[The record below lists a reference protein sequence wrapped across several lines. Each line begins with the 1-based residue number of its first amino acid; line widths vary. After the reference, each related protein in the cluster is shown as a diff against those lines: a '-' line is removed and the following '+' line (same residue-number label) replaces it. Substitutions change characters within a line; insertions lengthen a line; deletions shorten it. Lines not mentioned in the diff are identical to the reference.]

1 VERFSGAGVFESVFS
16 LNVVGSS
23 LYALPGGLAV
33 DSSGAGAVYVS
44 AYETPAYSGVVLK
57 YSTAG
62 TLLYALDAS
71 GSGTTINGGAAV
83 AVDPSDG
90 SVYAS
95 ATLTDGSGGQVVD
108 VFDGATGLFVSSFDG
123 ADAGGFACPS
133 ELAADGAGSV
143 YVAESCLGRVNRFST
158 SGVLAASFADSAGVV
173 AGVAVDPGS
182 GEVYVAGF
190 GATGLQ
196 VTEFGAG
203 GGAVVG
209 RFDAPEVGA
218 LYAMAVDPGSG
229 TVFTADYANA
239 VVQRYTSFVGPTVTT
254 TPVSGVGAGSVTLN
268 GAIDPGGVSS
278 SYHFEWGLDTSYGT
292 STPVADAGSGSGA
305 VPALAVV
312 SGLRPN
318 TGYHYRIVG
327 SNGAGSI
334 TGDDLAF
341 TTATT
346 PPTVDGSP
354 LVTEITPTSANVHGT
369 VNPGHSDT
377 TFYVEYGT
385 DTTYGTSTTPASAGG
400 ADAAGPVAASLT
412 GLQPGT
418 VYHYRIVADN
428 GTGGPQHGTD
438 GSFVT
443 APAAPATASDLTTRK
458 ATLTGTVDPHGVA
471 TSYHFDYG
479 PSTSYG
485 ASTDETQAGSGD
497 AEQAVS
503 QPVSGLDPGTTYH
516 VQLVATTDGIT
527 HTGADVTFTTAPAPV
542 ATAAEATAVTT
553 STATVAGTVDT
564 HGLVGSYHFEL
575 SSLDSAYTVA
585 TAEQAAPG
593 GVGVHGVS
601 AAVDGLPAD
610 ETFAVQLVLSSNDSV
625 DYSDQVT
632 FSSPAL
638 PRVFPAPPPPSALYG
653 CTAPVLHAF
662 NAHPKPASTVQITG
676 ADLGVGGTVTL
687 GDRSLTPQDW
697 TSSGFRVEIPTDA
710 RGTLGLTVNCAT
722 VSNTI
727 AIAVYQQP
735 ANTFTI
741 TKKTVAGNTATLAV
755 KVPGPGKLQST
766 GSHTTATTTKIAKA
780 STKTIKIKLTSAG
793 AKTLHK
799 TNSAKLKIAV
809 RVRYTPTGGL
819 PHTQTTT
826 LTYTRNTNGHA

>member
-1 VERFSGAGVFESVFS
+1 
-16 LNVVGSS
+16 
-23 LYALPGGLAV
+23 
-33 DSSGAGAVYVS
+33 VYVS

-62 TLLYALDAS
+62 TLLYGLDAS
-71 GSGTTINGGAAV
+71 GSGTTVNGGSPV
-83 AVDPSDG
+83 AVDPSGG
-90 SVYAS
+90 SVYAI
-95 ATLTDGSGGQVVD
+95 ATDGNGGQVVD
-108 VFDGATGLFVSSFDG
+108 VFDGATGLFVSSF
-123 ADAGGFACPS
+123 GGG
-133 ELAADGAGSV
+133 AADGGFF
-143 YVAESCLGRVNRFST
+143 CP
-158 SGVLAASFADSAGVV
+158 SGLAVDSAGRVYV
-173 AGVAVDPGS
+173 LDRSCFGTGRVEEYSGGVFGAIVGSAPAGSLVAAGVAVDPGS
-182 GEVYVAGF
+182 DDVYVAEYGS
-190 GATGLQ
+190 AGLQ

-203 GGAVVG
+203 GSPVG
-209 RFDAPEVGA
+209 QRFDAPEVGA
-218 LYAMAVDPGSG
+218 LYGMAVDPGSG

-239 VVQRYTSFVGPTVTT
+239 VVQRFTSFVGPTVVTA
-254 TPVSGVGAGSVTLN
+254 PVSGVGAGSVTLH
-268 GAIDPGGVSS
+268 GTIDPGGVSS
-278 SYHFEWGLDTSYGT
+278 SYHFEWGTDTSYGT
-292 STPVADAGSGSGA
+292 STPVTDAGSGSGA
-305 VPALAVV
+305 VSVSAAV

-327 SNGAGSI
+327 ANGAGSI
-334 TGDDLAF
+334 TGDDQAF
-341 TTATT
+341 TTATIA
-346 PPTVDGSP
+346 PTVDGTP

-377 TFYVEYGT
+377 TFYVQYGT
-385 DTTYGTSTTPASAGG
+385 DTTYGTATTPASAGG
-400 ADAAGPVAASLT
+400 ADAPGPVAASLT
-412 GLQPGT
+412 GLVPGT

-428 GTGGPQHGTD
+428 GTGGPQHGVD

-458 ATLTGTVDPHGVA
+458 ATLTGTVDPHGAV

-479 PSTSYG
+479 PSASYG

-497 AEQAVS
+497 GEQSVSQAVG
-503 QPVSGLDPGTTYH
+503 GLDPGMTYH

-527 HTGADVTFTTAPAPV
+527 RTGADGTFTTAPAPV
-542 ATAAEATAVTT
+542 ATAGEATGVTT

-575 SSLDSAYTVA
+575 SSLDSGYTVA
-585 TAEQAAPG
+585 TAEQAAPA

-601 AAVDGLPAD
+601 AAVAGLPAD

-632 FSSPAL
+632 FSTPAL
-638 PRVFPAPPPPSALYG
+638 PRVFPPPPAPSALYG
-653 CTAPVLHAF
+653 CTAPVLNAF
-662 NAHPKPASTVQITG
+662 NTHPKPGSTIQISG

-697 TSSGFRVEIPTDA
+697 SSTGFRVEVPTDA
-710 RGTLGLTVNCAT
+710 SGTLGLTVNCAA

-735 ANTFTI
+735 ANTFAI
-741 TKKTVAGNTATLAV
+741 TKKTVTGNAAILAV
-755 KVPGPGKLQST
+755 KVPGPGKLQAS
-766 GSHTTATTTKIAKA
+766 GSHITAATTKIAKA

-793 AKTLHK
+793 IAVLNKAK
-799 TNSAKLKIAV
+799 SAKLKIAV

-819 PHTQTTT
+819 PRTQTTT
-826 LTYTRNTNGHA
+826 LTYTRHA